1 DPTLPD
7 STIQTINNN
16 VEVRLY
22 AYKKTKHYTA
32 VEIGFTNNTN
42 HYVTFSPKEIYLD
55 DEVKYSQSLLSMDQ
69 IRIIEQEK
77 PGMAIFP
84 TAIAVG
90 LGIAALG
97 TSRSHNDVAFG
108 LAMGA
113 LGAGGAA
120 LLTKGL
126 EDRAKQNKFIAFENN
141 TITNINKLPPG
152 MTLGGVLYFSPTK
165 KPKGVT
171 MMVKNNAGQLEK
183 KIFLF
188 KDLKK
193 KRK

>member
-1 DPTLPD
+1 MKKMISILLMFCVFFAPLSSALAVDPTLPD

-90 LGIAALG
+90 LGIAAL
-97 TSRSHNDVAFG
+97 
-108 LAMGA
+108 
-113 LGAGGAA
+113 
-120 LLTKGL
+120 
-126 EDRAKQNKFIAFENN
+126 
-141 TITNINKLPPG
+141 
-152 MTLGGVLYFSPTK
+152 
-165 KPKGVT
+165 
-171 MMVKNNAGQLEK
+171 
-183 KIFLF
+183 
-188 KDLKK
+188 
-193 KRK
+193 